1 MTTPP
6 MADLVPGLTSLRQ
19 VLTSPKLPKVTAIE
33 VEREVERRCSELE
46 LRYGAAALL
55 QLKGGG
61 REGCK
66 HGHLW
71 IVVNDGYACVLCRK
85 IRS

>member
-6 MADLVPGLTSLRQ
+6 MADVVPGLERLRQ
-19 VLTSPKLPKVTAIE
+19 VLTSPKLPTVTPIE
-33 VEREVERRCSELE
+33 VEREVERRCSEFE

-55 QLKGGG
+55 QLKGG
-61 REGCK
+61 REGCRN
-66 HGHLW
+66 GHLW
-71 IVVNDGYACVLCRK
+71 IVVGEGYACILCRK

>member
-1 MTTPP
+1 MTTPT
-6 MADLVPGLTSLRQ
+6 MADLVPGLESLRQ
-19 VLTSPKLPKVTAIE
+19 VLTSPKAKVTAIE

-71 IVVNDGYACVLCRK
+71 IVVGEGYACVLCKR